1 MSEIP
6 VTQLHES
13 APELTLEIPA
23 HARHLGVAAGFIRA
37 AARVAGFEEDG
48 VEAVEI
54 AVMEAVDNVI
64 DHARVGHEES
74 VTIVVRQSGDDLIVE
89 IRDMGVPWPERVLNG
104 EVGVE
109 MPPIYSERGRGMAMM
124 RALMDEVTPLQRP
137 DGGKTLR
144 MVKRL
149 LRVAAD
155 A

>member
-6 VTQLHES
+6 VSPSQES
-13 APELTLEIPA
+13 VPELTLVIPA

-37 AARVAGFEEDG
+37 AARVAGFEDDG

-54 AVMEAVDNVI
+54 AVMEAVENVI
-64 DHARVGHEES
+64 DHAQVGHHET
-74 VTIVVRQSGDDLIVE
+74 VNVGVRLVGDDLVIEV
-89 IRDMGVPWPERVLNG
+89 RDMGVPWPDRVLNG